1 MDYNRTVS
9 EKLYGSDCPVMKE
22 MRNWGRSG
30 MTSYCS
36 VICNGS
42 SSWLRLKAEKSIVSN
57 NETWGE
63 IET

>member
-1 MDYNRTVS
+1 MVLTA
-9 EKLYGSDCPVMKE
+9 LWMKG

-63 IET
+63 IER